1 MKPRG
6 LSHADVE
13 TFYDAFGARQDGA
26 GYYEDVTLAELK
38 RFAKFESATSIVEF
52 GCGTGRIAEEM
63 LSLSSVSYWGCDV
76 SATMIELSRSRLA
89 KFGERVTLL
98 KSSGETKLP
107 LQDESCDRFVSNY
120 VLDILSADEIES
132 VLGEA
137 QRILKPNGLLCL
149 TGLTFGEGLFSKAW
163 TAFWNLRFDLNP
175 KWVGGCRPVALTG
188 FLSGWEL
195 VHRNVLTVRGISSEV
210 VVAKKRPLVASNGNN

>member
-52 GCGTGRIAEEM
+52 GCGTGRFAEEI
-63 LSLSSVSYWGCDV
+63 LSASAASYWGCDV
-76 SATMIELSRSRLA
+76 SATMIELSRLRLA
-89 KFGERVTLL
+89 KFGERATLV
-98 KSSGETKLP
+98 KSAGETKLP

-149 TGLTFGEGLFSKAW
+149 TGLTFGKGLGSKAW

-210 VVAKKRPLVASNGNN
+210 VVAKKRP

>member
-6 LSHADVE
+6 LSHAE
-13 TFYDAFGARQDGA
+13 TEKFYDAFGARQDGA
-26 GYYEDVTLAELK
+26 GYYEDVTLAELT

-52 GCGTGRIAEEM
+52 GCGTGRFAKEV
-63 LSLSSVSYWGCDV
+63 LSSSAASYWGCDV
-76 SATMIELSRSRLA
+76 SATMIALSRSRLA
-89 KFGERVTLL
+89 EFGERVTLW
-98 KSSGETKLP
+98 KSSGAMTLP

-120 VLDILSADEIES
+120 VLDILSAQEIES

-149 TGLTFGEGLFSKAW
+149 TGLTFGEGLFSKVW

-175 KWVGGCRPVALTG
+175 KWVGGCRPVALTK
-188 FLSGWEL
+188 FLDDWEL
-195 VHRNVLTVRGISSEV
+195 IHHNVVTVGGNSSEV
-210 VVAKKRPLVASNGNN
+210 VVAGKK